1 MSLSKWIVLL
11 LILCCSTSCQSEGAS
26 GSSSSPCTST
36 RVYVDEE
43 DSLSAQIN
51 RAWCDR
57 KKISIEILF
66 QNNGAE
72 PVQFPLEGL
81 TVEVG
86 GRSVVGRGT
95 LGASMESEI
104 VLEPYQAK
112 PRRYVFATIAFG
124 AGEPKPGKYVLRVA
138 GIKDGEGE
146 LIDRDLMV
154 PFEIP
159 GGE

>member
-86 GRSVVGRGT
+86 GRSVVGERNTWRVDGVGDRFWSHIKPSRAGMY
-95 LGASMESEI
+95 LPRLRLA
-104 VLEPYQAK
+104 QAN
-112 PRRYVFATIAFG
+112 PSRANMFCG
-124 AGEPKPGKYVLRVA
+124 
-138 GIKDGEGE
+138 
-146 LIDRDLMV
+146 
-154 PFEIP
+154 
-159 GGE
+159 